1 MYIQLYPPISLSLPI
16 ANHTWIF
23 ADFLVYFAKIH
34 ILKCILWL
42 LYTWRIIPLRK
53 WLITLVSI
61 SPRFVGYL
69 IYKWMNYTMA
79 TTQSNTIKSPL
90 GNPSP
95 ITVYTDDFIPKNT
108 IVAIDDENPNSES

>member
-1 MYIQLYPPISLSLPI
+1 
-16 ANHTWIF
+16 
-23 ADFLVYFAKIH
+23 
-34 ILKCILWL
+34 
-42 LYTWRIIPLRK
+42 
-53 WLITLVSI
+53 
-61 SPRFVGYL
+61 
-69 IYKWMNYTMA
+69 MA